1 VENII
6 DAELGY
12 IFTNDS
18 EYLTSKASLV
28 PKQEKP
34 DPAEPAEPAKAGT
47 ATKGNLA
54 QPQP

>member
-1 VENII
+1 MENII